1 MKLKFLSPKGF
12 SLIEM
17 VVAIAIIAVITGLG
31 MPSFISFN
39 RRQSVKAAIAQI
51 RDDSKRIQKLSLSGD
66 KRCKCGVTPTD
77 VDYQLHSW
85 YMLINLT
92 DREHYTLDSKCI
104 QRTDVQ
110 TYVCAT
116 GPKDSSDPKVIKLKS
131 ATNFDSTIRLETLS
145 GNDYILTATVTE
157 LYLAF
162 SPTSNNVRF
171 LGNISTETPDYQTN
185 PWFAERAVIKLQD
198 KNDANISY
206 KLVITK
212 TGNIYELE

>member
-1 MKLKFLSPKGF
+1 
-12 SLIEM
+12 
-17 VVAIAIIAVITGLG
+17 
-31 MPSFISFN
+31 MPSFIGFS
-39 RRQSVKAAIAQI
+39 RRQSVKSSVAQL
-51 RDDSKRIQKLSLSGD
+51 RDDAKRIQKLSLSGD
-66 KRCKCGVTPTD
+66 KRCKCGATPTD

-85 YMLINLT
+85 YMSINLI
-92 DREHYTLDSKCI
+92 DIEHYTLDSKCI
-104 QRTDVQ
+104 LRTDVQ

-116 GPKDSSDPKVIKLKS
+116 GAQDSSDPKVVKLKTG
-131 ATNFDSTIRLETLS
+131 TNFDSTIRLETLS
-145 GNDYILTATVTE
+145 GNTYVLAATVSQ

-171 LGNISTETPDYQTN
+171 LGNISTETPDYQGD
-185 PWFAERAVIKLQD
+185 PWYAERAVIKLQD